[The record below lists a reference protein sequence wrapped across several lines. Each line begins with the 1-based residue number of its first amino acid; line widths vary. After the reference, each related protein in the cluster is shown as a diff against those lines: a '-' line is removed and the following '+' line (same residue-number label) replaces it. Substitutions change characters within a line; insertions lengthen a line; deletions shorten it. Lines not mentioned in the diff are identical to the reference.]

1 MYYSL
6 CRFLT
11 NYFTVKALKCCA
23 VSQVKLRVLFW
34 NRLPDETSSGKML
47 NVDGILVWLG
57 KTRKIWHVHIPSS
70 TYCSALACPSHSH
83 HHTVYWNITWCKRTN
98 REEVDALKNTLPRM
112 NIHANIICEWHYIW
126 TFSTGLHL
134 VTNNANIQNPKIWVL
149 ELLEHRSKQTAPA
162 LSPVDDRSCITAPG
176 SNQFQDLPHEVGS
189 PRASFLIDERPPDSE
204 TLPPQSIRA
213 STSPPWHFPKIRTW
227 GFFISSWN
235 FILQDFFNSFCKLPI

>member
-1 MYYSL
+1 MYHSL

-70 TYCSALACPSHSH
+70 TYCSALACPSHFH

-98 REEVDALKNTLPRM
+98 REEMDALKNTLPRM
-112 NIHANIICEWHYIW
+112 NIHAWMTLYLDIQHRF
-126 TFSTGLHL
+126 TFSYKQCKYPEPKDLSLRAFRTQIKADSTCPFSSRWPKLHY
-134 VTNNANIQNPKIWVL
+134 
-149 ELLEHRSKQTAPA
+149 
-162 LSPVDDRSCITAPG
+162 G
-176 SNQFQDLPHEVGS
+176 SRF
-189 PRASFLIDERPPDSE
+189 
-204 TLPPQSIRA
+204 QSISRP
-213 STSPPWHFPKIRTW
+213 TTW
-227 GFFISSWN
+227 NRIS
-235 FILQDFFNSFCKLPI
+235 